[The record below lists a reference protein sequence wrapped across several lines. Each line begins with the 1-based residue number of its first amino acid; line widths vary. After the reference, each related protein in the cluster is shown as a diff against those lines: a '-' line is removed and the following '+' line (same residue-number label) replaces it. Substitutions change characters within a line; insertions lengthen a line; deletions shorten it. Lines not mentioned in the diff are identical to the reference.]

1 MGTYGNSTMTITFPE
16 GTTALWEMFKWEIET
31 LNNIT
36 DLEIE
41 WDEEDLSVIF
51 RTTGE
56 KVCWADDGGPI
67 DTLFRWG
74 CDLQQCP
81 MTAPIQRILKA
92 ELRCFSTE
100 FVLDEIDDEK
110 VLAWCDADGL
120 QEWVEDNDVYDF
132 ACDSEIPYEHDLA
145 YQDYEWDGKGG
156 WPNTLPKDDYE
167 AQVDD
172 LHRQLAR
179 ELKDHINN
187 PE

>member
-67 DTLFRWG
+67 DALFRWG

-92 ELRCFSTE
+92 ELR
-100 FVLDEIDDEK
+100 
-110 VLAWCDADGL
+110 
-120 QEWVEDNDVYDF
+120 
-132 ACDSEIPYEHDLA
+132 
-145 YQDYEWDGKGG
+145 
-156 WPNTLPKDDYE
+156 
-167 AQVDD
+167 
-172 LHRQLAR
+172 
-179 ELKDHINN
+179 
-187 PE
+187 